1 MKITLIYA
9 YWPNQPGG
17 VTWCDLPWALRDKGL
32 PKKLNDA
39 GHEVLETIL
48 MAEEP
53 FAEDFAAGLKLA
65 GDIGDAVREAA
76 DKGELVVIL
85 AGSCALAAIGA
96 IAGLGPET
104 HIAWFDAHPDLN
116 TPETT
121 TSGLFEG
128 MALAAASGHAWRR
141 IIEAEAR
148 VTEAARLDQAVLFGA
163 RDVDEAEVDLI
174 ALTGVSHAETV
185 ADLKSAL
192 ASAGSVYAH
201 LDMDVHDGLEVR
213 TNSPAILGGPTIE
226 EVRRAL
232 CEIEKLKVL
241 AITGLD
247 PAAPDAASAARIA
260 IDHVLAIAEARSRNS

>member
-1 MKITLIYA
+1 MKVTLIYA

-32 PKKLNDA
+32 PKKLNAA

-53 FAEDFAAGLKLA
+53 FAEDLPAGLKLA
-65 GDIGDAVREAA
+65 GDVGDAVREAA
-76 DKGELVVIL
+76 EQGELAVIL

-96 IAGLGPET
+96 IAGLGPEA

-141 IIEAEAR
+141 IIEAEGR
-148 VTEAARLDQAVLFGA
+148 LTEPARLDRAVLFGA
-163 RDVDEAEVDLI
+163 RDVDDAEVDLI
-174 ALTGVSHAETV
+174 ALTAVSHAETV

-192 ASAGSVYAH
+192 ADATSVYAH
-201 LDMDVHDGLEVR
+201 LDMDVHDGLNVR
-213 TNSPAILGGPTIE
+213 TNSDGIPGGPTIE
-226 EVRRAL
+226 EVRGAL
-232 CEIEKLKVL
+232 CGIENLKVL

-247 PAAPDAASAARIA
+247 PAAPDAARAAEVA
-260 IDHVLAIAEARSRNS
+260 IDHVLAIAEARSR